1 MEVSPSLSTIR
12 AFLMPSAI
20 GDSDMENH
28 HTIVEISEGK
38 DEGQPVEV
46 EIVGLRDEKEDKDMQ
61 GPEPSGSLTVPHSVR
76 SKEGTPEPESLPS
89 NVEVEVVES
98 HGHGIISTTH
108 HTVTMEGVTDEDADA
123 PIPAP
128 STPDTIMGA
137 VDEDSVGET
146 DILQEEEAVL
156 DEPAVDDAE
165 EDYGMDDHEDE
176 DAYGEPEN
184 EDIEVLSIT
193 SSEDFRLMGH
203 VEDGG
208 EVEEPNEGEV
218 SMDLAAEVS

>member
-1 MEVSPSLSTIR
+1 
-12 AFLMPSAI
+12 
-20 GDSDMENH
+20 MENH
-28 HTIVEISEGK
+28 HNIVEVFEGK

-46 EIVGLRDEKEDKDMQ
+46 ESVGLRDEKEDEGML
-61 GPEPSGSLTVPHSVR
+61 GAEPSGSLIVPHSVR
-76 SKEGTPEPESLPS
+76 SREGIPEPESLSS
-89 NVEVEVVES
+89 NVEVEAVES

-108 HTVTMEGVTDEDADA
+108 HTVTMEEFTDEDADA

-128 STPDTIMGA
+128 STADTIMAA
-137 VDEDSVGET
+137 VDEDSVGEA

-156 DEPAVDDAE
+156 DEPAVDDAGG
-165 EDYGMDDHEDE
+165 DYGMDDHEDE

-193 SSEDFRLMGH
+193 SSDDFRLMGH

-208 EVEEPNEGEV
+208 EVEEPNEDEV